1 MLGNSFI
8 FHFEGSSRIELVK
21 TEVRI
26 AGIARTLSCIR
37 GKTAGAYVS
46 YGSFQWTSGVRGV
59 CAAFLRFVLSEA
71 GDTVDFC
78 LVGGKGSL
86 AASLDYALSKG
97 PSWLGEMFGSGIGG
111 SQLARRIFKITNPNR
126 KRPGPVAISVNKN
139 VVSVDQVQIY
149 WDNKLVTDLTQL
161 YAMLVGV
168 EEQGVE
174 GGGRTSE
181 RLEALSD
188 IANM

>member
-139 VVSVDQVQIY
+139 VVSVDHVQIY
-149 WDNKLVTDLTQL
+149 WDNKLVTDSAQL

-174 GGGRTSE
+174 GGARTSE
-181 RLEALSD
+181 RIDVLSD

>member
-26 AGIARTLSCIR
+26 VGVARTLSCIR

-59 CAAFLRFVLSEA
+59 CAALLRFVLSEA

>member
-1 MLGNSFI
+1 MQGNSFI

-59 CAAFLRFVLSEA
+59 CAAFLRFVLSAE

-78 LVGGKGSL
+78 LIGGKGSL

-97 PSWLGEMFGSGIGG
+97 PAWLSEMFGAGIGG

-139 VVSVDQVQIY
+139 VVSADQVQIY
-149 WDNKLVTDLTQL
+149 WENKLVTDTTQL
-161 YAMLVGV
+161 YAMLVGI

-174 GGGRTSE
+174 GSDKAAE
-181 RLEALSD
+181 RVDVLAD
-188 IANM
+188 IANL

>member
-21 TEVRI
+21 TEVRV
-26 AGIARTLSCIR
+26 AGIPRTLSCIR

-59 CAAFLRFVLSEA
+59 CASFLRFVLSEA

-139 VVSVDQVQIY
+139 VVSVDQLQIY
-149 WDNKLVTDLTQL
+149 WDNKLVTDPTQL
-161 YAMLVGV
+161 YAMLVGI

-174 GGGRTSE
+174 GCSRTNE
-181 RLEALSD
+181 RIEALSG

>member
-1 MLGNSFI
+1 MQGNIFI
-8 FHFEGSSRIELVK
+8 FHFEGSARIEMVK
-21 TEVRI
+21 TEARI

-71 GDTVDFC
+71 GDSVDFC

-97 PSWLGEMFGSGIGG
+97 PAWLGEMFGAGIGG
-111 SQLARRIFKITNPNR
+111 NQIARRIFKITNPNR

-139 VVSVDQVQIY
+139 VVSADQVQIY
-149 WDNKLVTDLTQL
+149 WDNKLVTDPTQL
-161 YAMLVGV
+161 YAMLVGI

-174 GGGRTSE
+174 GHE
-181 RLEALSD
+181 RASDRVEVLAD
-188 IANM
+188 IANL

>member
-1 MLGNSFI
+1 MQGNSFI
-8 FHFEGSSRIELVK
+8 FHFEGTSRLELVK
-21 TEVRI
+21 TEVRL
-26 AGIARTLSCIR
+26 AGIARTLACIR

-59 CAAFLRFVLSEA
+59 CAAFLRFVLSEQ

-78 LVGGKGSL
+78 LLGGKGSL

-97 PSWLGEMFGSGIGG
+97 PAWLGEMFGTGIGG
-111 SQLARRIFKITNPNR
+111 NQLARRIFKITNPNR

-139 VVSVDQVQIY
+139 VVSVEQVQIY
-149 WDNKLVTDLTQL
+149 WDNNLVTDSTQL

-168 EEQGVE
+168 EEQGAE
-174 GGGRTSE
+174 GNEKATE
-181 RLEALSD
+181 RIEALSD

>member
-139 VVSVDQVQIY
+139 VVSVDHVQIY
-149 WDNKLVTDLTQL
+149 WDNKLVTDSAQL

-174 GGGRTSE
+174 GGARTSE
-181 RLEALSD
+181 RIDVISD

>member
-21 TEVRI
+21 TEVRV

-149 WDNKLVTDLTQL
+149 WDSKLVTDHTQL
-161 YAMLVGV
+161 YAMLVGI
-168 EEQGVE
+168 EEQGME
-174 GGGRTSE
+174 EGGRTGE
-181 RLEALSD
+181 RIEALSD

>member
-1 MLGNSFI
+1 MQGNSFV
-8 FHFEGSSRIELVK
+8 FHFEGSSRIELVRS
-21 TEVRI
+21 EVRI
-26 AGIARTLSCIR
+26 AGVARTLTCIR
-37 GKTAGAYVS
+37 GKTAGAYITC
-46 YGSFQWTSGVRGV
+46 GSFQWTSGVRGV

-139 VVSVDQVQIY
+139 VVSVDHVQIY
-149 WDNKLVTDLTQL
+149 WDNKLVTDSAQL

-174 GGGRTSE
+174 GGARTSE
-181 RLEALSD
+181 RIDVLSD